1 MSQLNLNES
10 TRDIQSVINS
20 ISGMVLEA
28 PESLIIVFS
37 ITSSTSGMDV
47 IVWENTQERET
58 LLHEIVYTNW
68 ENALE
73 EAIDMESKLAELII
87 VTKEYTE
94 VAV

>member
-20 ISGMVLEA
+20 IAGMILEA
-28 PESLIIVFS
+28 PKSLTVVFN
-37 ITSSTSGMDV
+37 ITSNISGIGV
-47 IVWENTQERET
+47 IAWNNTKENET
-58 LLHEIVYTNW
+58 LLHETVYTNW

-73 EAIDMESKLAELII
+73 DAIDMESKLAELII

>member
-20 ISGMVLEA
+20 ITGMILEA
-28 PESLIIVFS
+28 PKSLTVVFN
-37 ITSSTSGMDV
+37 ITSNTSGIGV
-47 IVWENTQERET
+47 IVWDNTQGNET
-58 LLHEIVYTNW
+58 LFHETVYTNW

-73 EAIDMESKLAELII
+73 DAIDMESKLAELII

>member
-1 MSQLNLNES
+1 MSELNLNES

-20 ISGMVLEA
+20 ISGMALEA

-47 IVWENTQERET
+47 IVWEATVERKT
-58 LLHEIVYTNW
+58 LFHKMVYLNW

-73 EAIDMESKLAELII
+73 DALDMESKLAELII
-87 VTKEYTE
+87 AVKDSEEVT
-94 VAV
+94 A